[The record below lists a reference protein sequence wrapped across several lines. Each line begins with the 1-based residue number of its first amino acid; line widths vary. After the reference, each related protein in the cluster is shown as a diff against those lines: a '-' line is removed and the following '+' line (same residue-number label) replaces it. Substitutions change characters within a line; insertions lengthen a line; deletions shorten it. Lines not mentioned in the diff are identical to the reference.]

1 MPSEEFKT
9 VQRSWDDGSIY
20 TITVYTRPKTK
31 AVLVRFNY
39 VWWPE
44 GDRDRTAQVSE
55 IVMPIPKGEA
65 EWLAYRLIKHLL
77 RGDHVF
83 EKLGDIWDDVKDRLA
98 SPDPEPPPPPPPD
111 PDEGDEV
118 EEAVSRLHRV
128 LFQPYSVPVEER
140 FGELWTLC
148 GLEPLGIPD
157 IRGGVVDGG
166 TLATEP
172 PQWAPTT
179 PLESAVHALYY
190 SGLFQ
195 PRNKAVIGFFDAV
208 WAAADLEEKG
218 IVDIVNGRLH

>member
-118 EEAVSRLHRV
+118 EEAVSRLH
-128 LFQPYSVPVEER
+128 
-140 FGELWTLC
+140 
-148 GLEPLGIPD
+148 
-157 IRGGVVDGG
+157 VDGG

>member
-111 PDEGDEV
+111 PEV
-118 EEAVSRLHRV
+118 EE
-128 LFQPYSVPVEER
+128 LFN
-140 FGELWTLC
+140 ELWTLC